1 MAIQYL
7 AANRFGLGRRFDDPA
22 ITDAKGWLTKQL
34 GDYDPAPAGIAAL
47 AGRGAIA
54 AAYVEYQE
62 DRRAVRR
69 QAATN
74 DAAMSDADNGTK
86 ADAENDMEAKD
97 AVAEMRQQSRQAI
110 RRHYADATAAR
121 LSAAVATQTPFPE
134 RLVHFW
140 ANHFAVSADK
150 QTVVGFAGNHEFEA
164 IRPNIMGKFSD
175 LLIAAVRH
183 PAMLLF
189 LDQAQSFGPD
199 SPFATRIRNRGNRQA
214 PGLNENLAREIMEL
228 HTLGVRTGYTQADV
242 TSFAKA
248 LTGLTVAGLGRGAGQ
263 RLMPADAQPG
273 ETLFIDRLHQPGA
286 QTILGKQYA
295 DPGAKQAEAVLRDL
309 AVHPATAHHIA
320 TKLARHFTGDEP
332 PASLVDRLAD
342 DFLKTGGDLP
352 SLYRTLVAS
361 PEPWADGPAMFKS
374 PWDWTVSM
382 LRALKV
388 PAFGQKQNVAAMFTQ
403 LGQPVWRPGSPAGY
417 DDTVATWAGSAALM
431 QRVELASRVAGR
443 IGDRAD
449 ARQLAPLILADAL
462 TPDTAQAIARADSP
476 GQGIAMLFASPAFLR
491 R

>member
-7 AANRFGLGRRFDDPA
+7 AASRFGLGRRFDDPA
-22 ITDAKGWLTKQL
+22 TIDAQGWLTRQL
-34 GDYDPAPAGIAAL
+34 GDYDPAPAAISAL
-47 AGRGAIA
+47 ANRQAIA
-54 AAYVEYQE
+54 ADYIDYQE
-62 DRRAVRR
+62 DRRAARR
-69 QAATN
+69 QVATN
-74 DAAMSDADNGTK
+74 DAAMPDTANSMAGDDGAS
-86 ADAENDMEAKD
+86 A
-97 AVAEMRQQSRQAI
+97 MRQQSRLAI

-121 LSAAVATQTPFPE
+121 LAAAVATPTPFPE
-134 RLVHFW
+134 RLIHFW

-150 QTVVGFAGNHEFEA
+150 QTVIGFAGNYENEA
-164 IRPNIMGKFSD
+164 IRPHIMGKFAD

-183 PAMLLF
+183 PAMLLY
-189 LDQAQSFGPD
+189 LDQAQSFGPE
-199 SPFATRIRNRGNRQA
+199 SPFATRVRNRGKGKA
-214 PGLNENLAREIMEL
+214 PGLNENLAREILEL

-273 ETLFIDRLHQPGA
+273 ATLFIDRLHEPGA
-286 QTILGKQYA
+286 QTILGRRYDDA
-295 DPGAKQAEAVLRDL
+295 GAKQADAVLRDI
-309 AVHPATAHHIA
+309 AVHPATAHHLA
-320 TKLARHFTGDEP
+320 TKLARHFTADEP
-332 PASLVDRLAD
+332 PAALIDRLSGN
-342 DFLKTGGDLP
+342 FLETGGDLP

-361 PEPWADGPAMFKS
+361 PEPWAKGPAMFKS

-382 LRALKV
+382 LRGLETPAL
-388 PAFGQKQNVAAMFTQ
+388 GERQNVAAMFTQ
-403 LGQPVWRPGSPAGY
+403 LGQPIWRPGSPAGY
-417 DDTVATWAGSAALM
+417 DDMVATWAGSAALM

-462 TPDTAQAIARADSP
+462 TPETSQAIARADSP
-476 GQGIAMLFASPAFLR
+476 GQGVAILFASPAFLR